1 MQTAPH
7 QQPFAAHPLALLAAS
22 FTAGIVL
29 AQSLTLAN
37 RLALACCF
45 LISLLALTALIRR
58 SHNTAT
64 LLVNL
69 AFLSAGT
76 CLALIQQ
83 TGVGPQRL
91 KTQLDKGTIAAG
103 EPVELTGV
111 LERAP
116 ESIPGGF
123 YLLLRSEQIRLKS
136 EEKPVSGLVT
146 LLLPI
151 NNQNSESDYQR
162 LELRYGT
169 RLQVMTVLNRLD
181 NFRNPGVARFTE
193 YLDRRGLDASGYV
206 KSPLLIERK
215 DDVPVFLPL
224 AWLYQWRQHLES
236 KILLHFSPETA
247 GVLLA
252 SLLGNRYFLSRG
264 TAERF
269 REGGTFHVLVISGM
283 HISFIGG
290 FVLLFVRRLTNNR
303 HWQFLVSTTVLWA
316 YALAVGA
323 ESSVVRAALM
333 FTLVAFAPLVSRQGT
348 SLNSLGAAALILLV
362 WRPSELFDPSFQLT
376 FLAVLAIVIF
386 AWPLLRGMSEIGSWR
401 PTREAPCPPHSSIWL
416 RTLCEA
422 MFWSERSWKRE
433 TSELNYR
440 YRLFKAPVA
449 RWLDRHYLQGP
460 IRYAL
465 GAIVVSVCVQ
475 LTMLPLLILYFH
487 RVSISSLV
495 LNIGVS
501 VLMASLALVGLMG
514 LLIDLI
520 APEVARVFYG
530 IANGLNWLMVHSGDP
545 FVRWAIS
552 SVRIPEYSGWFS
564 LIYVLYCLPLAALA
578 FSLSRWRPL
587 LPLKDEASWTARLT
601 SALMVTQAILL
612 VVVIAHPLSTGRTS
626 ELRVDFLDVGQGDS
640 ALITMPGGTTML
652 VDGGGRQTFVRQ
664 GSGERE
670 KQPFVRDV
678 RGVGDAVVSEYLWW
692 RGLDRIDYVV
702 ASHADA
708 DHIDGLNDVARNFS
722 VRAALVARSPLK
734 DTEFAKFYQNA
745 SDIGMPIFLVGSGDV
760 LRFGG
765 ISASILWP
773 PAAVNDE
780 AGSRN
785 NDSIVMRV
793 RFDECS
799 ILFTGDIE
807 RPAEAAILALEPSL
821 QVDVVKVAHHGSKTS
836 STQDFIKGTQ
846 AKLAIISVGRTSI
859 FGHPHQE
866 VVERWHN
873 RGAEVL
879 TTGHSGMITVTTD
892 GKNLQLETLMKGH

>member
-22 FTAGIVL
+22 FAAGIAL

-37 RLALACCF
+37 RLVLPCCF

-76 CLALIQQ
+76 CLALIEQS
-83 TGVGPQRL
+83 GIGPQRL

-290 FVLLFVRRLTNNR
+290 FVLLIVSRLTNNG

-401 PTREAPCPPHSSIWL
+401 PTREA
-416 RTLCEA
+416 
-422 MFWSERSWKRE
+422 
-433 TSELNYR
+433 
-440 YRLFKAPVA
+440 
-449 RWLDRHYLQGP
+449 
-460 IRYAL
+460 
-465 GAIVVSVCVQ
+465 
-475 LTMLPLLILYFH
+475 
-487 RVSISSLV
+487 
-495 LNIGVS
+495 
-501 VLMASLALVGLMG
+501 
-514 LLIDLI
+514 
-520 APEVARVFYG
+520 
-530 IANGLNWLMVHSGDP
+530 
-545 FVRWAIS
+545 
-552 SVRIPEYSGWFS
+552 
-564 LIYVLYCLPLAALA
+564 
-578 FSLSRWRPL
+578 
-587 LPLKDEASWTARLT
+587 
-601 SALMVTQAILL
+601 
-612 VVVIAHPLSTGRTS
+612 
-626 ELRVDFLDVGQGDS
+626 
-640 ALITMPGGTTML
+640 
-652 VDGGGRQTFVRQ
+652 
-664 GSGERE
+664 
-670 KQPFVRDV
+670 
-678 RGVGDAVVSEYLWW
+678 
-692 RGLDRIDYVV
+692 
-702 ASHADA
+702 
-708 DHIDGLNDVARNFS
+708 
-722 VRAALVARSPLK
+722 
-734 DTEFAKFYQNA
+734 
-745 SDIGMPIFLVGSGDV
+745 
-760 LRFGG
+760 
-765 ISASILWP
+765 
-773 PAAVNDE
+773 
-780 AGSRN
+780 
-785 NDSIVMRV
+785 
-793 RFDECS
+793 
-799 ILFTGDIE
+799 
-807 RPAEAAILALEPSL
+807 
-821 QVDVVKVAHHGSKTS
+821 
-836 STQDFIKGTQ
+836 
-846 AKLAIISVGRTSI
+846 
-859 FGHPHQE
+859 
-866 VVERWHN
+866 
-873 RGAEVL
+873 
-879 TTGHSGMITVTTD
+879 
-892 GKNLQLETLMKGH
+892 

>member
-7 QQPFAAHPLALLAAS
+7 QQTFAAHPLALLAAC

-29 AQSLTLAN
+29 AQFFTIGLVIP
-37 RLALACCF
+37 CC
-45 LISLLALTALIRR
+45 LLLWLLALTALFRR
-58 SHNTAT
+58 SDNTAT

-76 CLALIQQ
+76 CLALIEQS
-83 TGVGPQRL
+83 GVGPQRL
-91 KTQLDKGTIAAG
+91 KTQLDKGTIAVG

-111 LERAP
+111 LKRSP
-116 ESIPGGF
+116 ESMPGGF
-123 YLLLRSEQIRLKS
+123 YLLLQAEQIRLKG

-151 NNQNSESDYQR
+151 NSHNSESDYQR
-162 LELRYGT
+162 LELHYGT
-169 RLQVMTVLNRLD
+169 RLRVMTVLNRLD
-181 NFRNPGVARFTE
+181 NYRNPGVARFTE

-224 AWLYQWRQHLES
+224 AWLYRWRQHLES

-252 SLLGNRYFLSRG
+252 SILGNRYFLSRG

-290 FVLLFVRRLTNNR
+290 FVLLFVRRLTSNR

-333 FTLVAFAPLVSRQGT
+333 FTLVAFAPLVSRQGA

-362 WRPSELFDPSFQLT
+362 WRPSDLFDPSFQLT

-401 PTREAPCPPHSSIWL
+401 PTREAPCPPRSNMWL
-416 RTLCEA
+416 RTLSEA
-422 MFWSERSWKRE
+422 MFWSERTWKRE
-433 TSELNYR
+433 TSELNYK
-440 YRLFKAPVA
+440 YRLIKAPIA
-449 RWLDRHYLQGP
+449 GRLDRHYLQIP
-460 IRYAL
+460 LRYGLA
-465 GAIVVSVCVQ
+465 AIVVSVCVQ
-475 LTMLPLLILYFH
+475 ITMLPALILYFH

-501 VLMASLALVGLMG
+501 VLMALLVLVGLMG
-514 LLIDLI
+514 LLIGLI
-520 APEVARVFYG
+520 APEAAEVFYG

-545 FVRWAIS
+545 FVRWGIS
-552 SVRIPEYSGWFS
+552 SVRIPEYSGWPS
-564 LIYVLYCLPLAALA
+564 LIYVLYSLPLTALA
-578 FSLSRWRPL
+578 FSLSCWRPL
-587 LPLKDEASWTARLT
+587 MPLKEPGWAARLT
-601 SALMVTQAILL
+601 PGLMLAQAILFG
-612 VVVIAHPLSTGRTS
+612 VVIARPLSAGGTS
-626 ELRVDFLDVGQGDS
+626 GEMRVDFLDVGQGDS

-652 VDGGGRQTFVRQ
+652 VDGGGRQNFLRP
-664 GSGERE
+664 GSVESERE
-670 KQPFVRDV
+670 PFVRDA
-678 RGVGDAVVSEYLWW
+678 RGVGEAVVSEYLWW
-692 RGLDRIDYVV
+692 LGLDRIDYVV
-702 ASHADA
+702 ATHADA
-708 DHIDGLNDVARNFS
+708 DHIDGLNDLARNFS
-722 VRAALVARSPLK
+722 VRAALVGRSPFK
-734 DTEFAKFYQNA
+734 DAEFAKFHQTA
-745 SDIGMPIFLVGSGDV
+745 ADRGIPIFLVSSGDV

-773 PAAVNDE
+773 LAALNAE

-785 NDSIVMRV
+785 NDSLVMRL
-793 RFDECS
+793 RFKERS

-807 RPAEAAILALEPSL
+807 GPAEAAILALQPSL

-836 STQDFIKGTQ
+836 STQDFISGTQ

-859 FGHPHQE
+859 FGHPHKE

-873 RGAEVL
+873 LGAEML
-879 TTGHSGMITVTTD
+879 TTGQSGMITVTTD
-892 GKNLQLETLMKGH
+892 GKTLQYETFVKGR